1 MESQAKVLSE
11 QTVET
16 IQKSNSLLEQL
27 SGYKTYLYILLV
39 VLVLSAI
46 GYYLYI
52 KNFKTKDIKKDVPTD
67 VKTDVLS
74 KDKKEI
80 LNPNTEY
87 YIIDAQGN
95 PILVNQY
102 FGNIVQSA
110 AQQRAVMINP
120 KIAVEQRPQQRPQ
133 QRVQQR
139 SEQRSEQ
146 KPEQKQEQKP
156 EQKPEQRPK
165 LSHPGEKKQ
174 TKMVEEDENVVNQDL
189 TNTEIEELKK
199 ELQVMQ
205 QKRNSTVTAQ
215 NEDDGELQEF

>member
-1 MESQAKVLSE
+1 MESQAKALSE

-52 KNFKTKDIKKDVPTD
+52 KHFKTKD
-67 VKTDVLS
+67 VKTDVS
-74 KDKKEI
+74 TQPKKEI

-87 YIIDAQGN
+87 YIVDAQGN

-102 FGNIVQSA
+102 FGNMVQSA

-120 KIAVEQRPQQRPQ
+120 QIP
-133 QRVQQR
+133 VQQVPV
-139 SEQRSEQ
+139 EQ
-146 KPEQKQEQKP
+146 KPQ
-156 EQKPEQRPK
+156 QRPK
-165 LSHPGEKKQ
+165 LSHTGDKKQ
-174 TKMVEEDENVVNQDL
+174 NKVVEEDENVD
-189 TNTEIEELKK
+189 E
-199 ELQVMQ
+199 
-205 QKRNSTVTAQ
+205 
-215 NEDDGELQEF
+215 DGENESSDEDGMTVEEAGLDNE

>member
-52 KNFKTKDIKKDVPTD
+52 KHFKTKD
-67 VKTDVLS
+67 VKTEVTSDVS
-74 KDKKEI
+74 SQPKKEI

-87 YIIDAQGN
+87 YIVDAHGN

-102 FGNIVQSA
+102 FGNMVQSA

-120 KIAVEQRPQQRPQ
+120 QIPVEQKSQ
-133 QRVQQR
+133 
-139 SEQRSEQ
+139 
-146 KPEQKQEQKP
+146 
-156 EQKPEQRPK
+156 QRPK
-165 LSHPGEKKQ
+165 LSHPGDKKQ
-174 TKMVEEDENVVNQDL
+174 TKVVEEDENVVNQDL

-199 ELQVMQ
+199 QLQVMQ
-205 QKRNSTVTAQ
+205 QKRSSNIIAQ